1 MRQYVDHPA
10 LMKKDEI
17 LQHKSETTL
26 EEELLEVHYLEGLQ
40 IGCGE
45 NDIMIVREHILK
57 VLNYAE
63 DSTFVMVVLAIC
75 LGEQGVATF
84 FELVSC
90 KI

>member
-1 MRQYVDHPA
+1 
-10 LMKKDEI
+10 
-17 LQHKSETTL
+17 
-26 EEELLEVHYLEGLQ
+26 LEGLQ